1 MRGFYILL
9 AAVGIGGA
17 AWLVYAARPKP
28 AERPAPT
35 TPVPAAPASGFT
47 GYTLGSDSAPVHIT
61 VYSDFQCPYCASF
74 VTVQMPE
81 VRAQLIN
88 TGKVQFR
95 FRPFPLPSHQHSQI
109 AALAAECAGEQG
121 KYWQLHD
128 RMFANQRA
136 LDATSLVNHG
146 KAEGLD
152 VTRFQQCLGS
162 DKYNAKIRADQAESD
177 RVGATS
183 TPSFFVA
190 VLTPGDSKARA
201 VRMIRGAHPYP
212 TFKAAIDGVLAT
224 LK

>member
-121 KYWQLHD
+121 KFWEMHDQLFYNQNQWAQTRNPSGKFRD
-128 RMFANQRA
+128 FAR
-136 LDATSLVNHG
+136 TI
-146 KAEGLD
+146 GLD
-152 VTRFQQCLGS
+152 SERYDAC
-162 DKYNAKIRADQAESD
+162 I
-177 RVGATS
+177 
-183 TPSFFVA
+183 
-190 VLTPGDSKARA
+190 DSKRYAGR
-201 VRMIRGAHPYP
+201 VEESRQEGI
-212 TFKAAIDGVLAT
+212 AAA
-224 LK
+224 

>member
-17 AWLVYAARPKP
+17 AWLVYAARQKP

-121 KYWQLHD
+121 KFWEMHDQLFYNQNQWAQTRNPSGKFRD
-128 RMFANQRA
+128 FARTIGLDSERYDACIDSKRYAGRVEESRQEGIA
-136 LDATSLVNHG
+136 AGVDATPKFYFDG
-146 KAEGLD
+146 G
-152 VTRFQQCLGS
+152 RFNGFPTS
-162 DKYNAKIRADQAESD
+162 DLFKT
-177 RVGATS
+177 V
-183 TPSFFVA
+183 V
-190 VLTPGDSKARA
+190 DSMIMVK
-201 VRMIRGAHPYP
+201 VRKR
-212 TFKAAIDGVLAT
+212 
-224 LK
+224 